1 MAEGFSKSFAMCKT
15 VENSVDYAENPYFI
29 IKIRHFSCISTKF
42 LVENFFSKSGAASFL
57 FFPYYNFYKT
67 IDFSPKIG
75 YNGVTKPQKEDKE

>member
-1 MAEGFSKSFAMCKT
+1 
-15 VENSVDYAENPYFI
+15 VHLD
-29 IKIRHFSCISTKF
+29 KIPCGK
-42 LVENFFSKSGAASFL
+42 LFSKSGAASFL

>member
-1 MAEGFSKSFAMCKT
+1 VQNCGKLCGLCGKPLFCHQNTPFF
-15 VENSVDYAENPYFI
+15 VHLD
-29 IKIRHFSCISTKF
+29 KIPCGK
-42 LVENFFSKSGAASFL
+42 LFSKSGAASFL